1 MVLTGADD
9 GEHNMITSRHNDNR
23 YNIYAKNFKEPK
35 PSEGFTEVKKI
46 NFVPRFDSQL
56 EERLFLQFTA
66 D

>member
-1 MVLTGADD
+1 MSVFSL
-9 GEHNMITSRHNDNR
+9 MITPHTHR

-46 NFVPRFDSQL
+46 NFVPRFDSKL